1 MKTKYELSKIAKGT
15 VAGMNCCRCGK
26 SFDYE
31 KHNGICP
38 KCAAYNRP
46 QGQTPYDYDV
56 EKDISAHYGSMDDSR
71 GIDASHARLHQMYDS
86 APAHQPEKQHAQY
99 HRQYD
104 NNYRHPNQPNPAT
117 AQNSARNAGANRV
130 GQAQMQNGQPAYRMN
145 QPSPAQNSGGVTGNR
160 MYQMQGQGTVSG
172 GMTYQTQGPGSVPN
186 NGAYQMQGA
195 SGGPPKRNQGMSTAG
210 KVIMIVIIIN
220 VISSIIFAFLQVL
233 F

>member
-1 MKTKYELSKIAKGT
+1 
-15 VAGMNCCRCGK
+15 
-26 SFDYE
+26 
-31 KHNGICP
+31 
-38 KCAAYNRP
+38 
-46 QGQTPYDYDV
+46 
-56 EKDISAHYGSMDDSR
+56 
-71 GIDASHARLHQMYDS
+71 
-86 APAHQPEKQHAQY
+86 
-99 HRQYD
+99 
-104 NNYRHPNQPNPAT
+104 
-117 AQNSARNAGANRV
+117 
-130 GQAQMQNGQPAYRMN
+130 MN